1 MLDDLPREI
10 VRHIASY
17 CDDQSV
23 IALSRTSAA
32 TFEDLGSDAFRRRVR
47 LVVNHLIHF
56 ADTLRLTMY
65 DAARP
70 EWVIWGAVE
79 HTREVRPVDPADQ
92 PYVSSIQT
100 LSMWR
105 HRPIED
111 LLSLVNLH
119 VLFLKMLL
127 SRTWDDVQ
135 WLVRAYCR
143 KLVHRIY
150 TPMENVM
157 AFGRVATHLCGDLA
171 SGIVLNS
178 ALYLNDRSMPH
189 RPSMV
194 DPQVAKAWML
204 QGVDSGLEYTGQIR
218 KRIAALANE

>member
-1 MLDDLPREI
+1 MLTTLPREI
-10 VRHIASY
+10 VLHIASY
-17 CDDQSV
+17 CDDKTV

-32 TFEDLGSDAFRRRVR
+32 TFQDLGSDAFRRRVR

-56 ADTLRLTMY
+56 ADTLRLTMH
-65 DAARP
+65 DSVRP

-79 HTREVRPVDPADQ
+79 HTRCVRHVDPADQ
-92 PYVSSIQT
+92 PYVSSIQA

-105 HRPIED
+105 HRPVED
-111 LLSLVNLH
+111 LIALVNLH

-127 SRTWDDVQ
+127 STTWEDIQ
-135 WLVRAYCR
+135 RLVRAYCR

-171 SGIVLNS
+171 TGVVLNS
-178 ALYLNDRSMPH
+178 ALYFNDRSIPR

-194 DPQVAKAWML
+194 DPEAAKAWML
-204 QGVDSGLEYTGQIR
+204 QGIDTGLEYTGQIR
-218 KRIAALANE
+218 KRMAALANE